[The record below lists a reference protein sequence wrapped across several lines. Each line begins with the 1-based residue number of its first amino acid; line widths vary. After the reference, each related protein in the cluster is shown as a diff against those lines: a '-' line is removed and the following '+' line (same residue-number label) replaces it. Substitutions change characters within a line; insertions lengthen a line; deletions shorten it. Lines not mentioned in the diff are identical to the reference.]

1 MMKNFIALFFLTSLL
16 VQCKPK
22 EDNTITQF
30 SGKPEVPATIMK
42 EHTHLLDEINNL
54 ALLEDSTGRVALKLK
69 ELMTHHFREEEDYV
83 LPPLGLLQMLAKGE
97 VPLQADEIISLTEK
111 LKSQSDHM
119 LAEHQLIKAFLD
131 EMMQIAAVEDHPE
144 VSSLAEQIEKHALT
158 EQEVYF
164 PAAILVGEYLKI
176 K

>member
-97 VPLQADEIISLTEK
+97 VPLQADE
-111 LKSQSDHM
+111 
-119 LAEHQLIKAFLD
+119 
-131 EMMQIAAVEDHPE
+131 MMQIAAVEDHPE

>member
-1 MMKNFIALFFLTSLL
+1 
-16 VQCKPK
+16 
-22 EDNTITQF
+22 
-30 SGKPEVPATIMK
+30 
-42 EHTHLLDEINNL
+42 
-54 ALLEDSTGRVALKLK
+54 
-69 ELMTHHFREEEDYV
+69 
-83 LPPLGLLQMLAKGE
+83 
-97 VPLQADEIISLTEK
+97 
-111 LKSQSDHM
+111 M